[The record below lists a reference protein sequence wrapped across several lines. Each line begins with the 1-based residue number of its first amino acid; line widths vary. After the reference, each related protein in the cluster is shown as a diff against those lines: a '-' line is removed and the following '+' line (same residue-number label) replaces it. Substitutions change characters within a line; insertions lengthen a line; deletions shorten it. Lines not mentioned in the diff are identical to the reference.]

1 MFQAFTIATLALF
14 KNYLRMKFKLF
25 LLTILIGFSV
35 KSLAQKDLISLSL
48 NNVSIERTLLEIEK
62 QTEYRF
68 FFEQSGIDLHPK
80 LSIQIK
86 NAGINEVLDKLFK
99 NTPYSYQIVDHHIIL
114 SQSKKVANQNLN
126 TDSFRIIK
134 GKVINKNEESIP
146 GVTVMVKNTY
156 NGTITDR
163 NGFYKLEVPIEYDSL
178 TFSYVGMRK
187 QDVALGNSSQ
197 LDIILEPEIFGVDE
211 VIIVGY
217 GDQRKSDL
225 TGSISSIEV
234 EGAKKMPVTG
244 IDQALQGRAPG
255 VFVTSTSGSPGGG
268 TSVRIRGIGT
278 VNNNNPLF
286 VIDGVPTDDIR
297 FLNTSDID
305 NIEIL
310 KDASATAIYGNR
322 GANGVILINTK
333 KGKPGRPQIQYDSY
347 FGINEAWKNPS
358 LGNSKQFATLS
369 NLAIKNGIES
379 EGAGAYHYIEDFKNP
394 DSFVGGTNWWKLIT
408 EKAPVHNQNL
418 SISGGNEMNKYMM
431 SLSYLSQDGTI
442 KGSEFNRL
450 TFRVNNEYSLSD
462 KISLAFNTNFSQAIR
477 KLILEDDLDG
487 GIVFTAIVLDPITSG
502 DERPIDDPIRVKY
515 GEFSRWYESKYSNK
529 YNPVAQIGRNFN
541 RWDQLRFFGNL
552 LFDYKVT
559 KHLNYHTSF
568 GIDIRQTE
576 INNFYP
582 TYWMDADSRNDI
594 NSVKKETGRNKDWV
608 FENMLT
614 FKTLPNKNH
623 SFSAMTG
630 MTMEYGKYETVLA
643 SKRNVPNNSDYLRY
657 LSAATTDANIESSV
671 SDYALISYL
680 SRFNYSYRSKYILT
694 ASFRADGSSK
704 FAKGEQWGY
713 FPSIS
718 GGWRISSEKFFSV
731 LNHNGVFDDLK
742 IRLGWGQVGNQNI
755 SDNSFRTIIAGGYEN
770 RYIFDKTIY
779 QGYSPL
785 NAGNK
790 HITWETTESTN
801 LGFDFVMFRNKF
813 SGNVDF
819 FNKQTKRMLL
829 ELPVPIS
836 IGLPSSPWTNAGNVE
851 NKGVE
856 IYTNYHDKWKEL
868 NFSLSLNF
876 STYRNK
882 IVSLGGGEPI
892 MGGEQRIGYTTKTMV
907 GHPIGAFFGYVVEGV
922 FQNQKEVD
930 DANALT
936 SGHGYYQDIL
946 TRPGDFKFKDLNGDG
961 LITGEDRTFIGSPH
975 PDFIYGINLNA
986 EYHRFDLTI
995 FLQGCHGGD
1004 IFNVFKYYTHQ
1015 NTGYFNAPAD
1025 MLEKAWHGEGTSNSQ
1040 FQVSASTANNNT
1052 RASSWYIE
1060 DGSFLRIKNVQ
1071 LGYNLPKRFCNK
1083 VGISECRIYVG
1094 GQNLYTFTRYSGLD
1108 PELADLSGNPLNSGI
1123 DFAKYPQARTVLGGL
1138 NIKF

>member
-1 MFQAFTIATLALF
+1 
-14 KNYLRMKFKLF
+14 MKFKFLF
-25 LLTILIGFSV
+25 LTFLLILSV
-35 KSLAQKDLISLSL
+35 KTFSQKNIISLNL
-48 NNVSIERTLLEIEK
+48 KDVTIERTLLEIEK
-62 QTEYRF
+62 QSEYRF
-68 FFEQSGIDLHPK
+68 FFEQSSVDLQPK
-80 LSIQIK
+80 VSIQIK
-86 NAGINEVLDKLFK
+86 DATINEVLEKLFR
-99 NTPYSYQIVDHHIIL
+99 NTPYSYQIVDRHIIL
-114 SQSKKVANQNLN
+114 SQSKKVVIQNLN
-126 TDSFRIIK
+126 SDSFRIIK
-134 GKVINKNEESIP
+134 GTVTNKSKESIP

-156 NGTITDR
+156 TGTITDR
-163 NGFYKLEVPIEYDSL
+163 NGFYKLEVPVEYDSL
-178 TFSYVGMRK
+178 TFSYVGMKR
-187 QDVALGNSSQ
+187 QDVALGKNAQ
-197 LDIILEPEIFGVDE
+197 LDVVLEPEIFGVDE
-211 VIIVGY
+211 VVVVGY

-234 EGAKKMPVTG
+234 ENTKRMPVAG
-244 IDQALQGRAPG
+244 IDQALQGHAPG

-297 FLNTSDID
+297 FLNTGDID
-305 NIEIL
+305 NLEIL

-322 GANGVILINTK
+322 GANGVILINTR

-347 FGINEAWKNPS
+347 YGVNEVWKNPQM
-358 LGNSKQFATLS
+358 GNSKQFATLH
-369 NLAIKNGIES
+369 NLAVKNGIAS
-379 EGAGAYHYIEDFKNP
+379 EGPGAYQYIEDFKNP

-408 EKAPVHNQNL
+408 QKAPVHNQNL
-418 SISGGNEMNKYMM
+418 SISGGNEMNKYLM

-442 KGSEFNRL
+442 KGSEFNRI

-462 KISLAFNTNFSQAIR
+462 KITLAFNSNFSQAIR
-477 KLILEDDLDG
+477 KLIPEDDLDG
-487 GIVFTAIVLDPITSG
+487 GIVFTSIVLDPITSG
-502 DERPIDDPIRVKY
+502 DERSGNDPIRLKY

-529 YNPVAQIGRNFN
+529 NNPVAQIGRNFN

-568 GIDIRQTE
+568 GIDVRQTE
-576 INNFYP
+576 TNNFYP
-582 TYWMDADSRNDI
+582 TYWMDADSKNDI
-594 NSVKKETGRNKDWV
+594 NSVKKETGKNKDWV
-608 FENMLT
+608 FENTLT
-614 FKTLPNKNH
+614 YKTLANRNH

-671 SDYALISYL
+671 SDYALISFL
-680 SRFNYSYRSKYILT
+680 SRLNYSFRSKYILT

-704 FAKGEQWGY
+704 FATGEQWGY
-713 FPSIS
+713 FPSVS
-718 GGWRISSEKFFSV
+718 AGWRISSEKFFEA
-731 LNHNGVFDDLK
+731 LNHGNTFDDLK
-742 IRLGWGQVGNQNI
+742 IRIGWGQVGNQNI

-785 NAGNK
+785 NVGNK
-790 HITWETTESTN
+790 NITWETTESTN
-801 LGFDFVMFRNKF
+801 LGIDFIMFKNKL
-813 SGNVDF
+813 SGNIDF
-819 FNKQTKRMLL
+819 FNKETKKMLL
-829 ELPVPIS
+829 KLPVPIS
-836 IGLPSSPWTNAGNVE
+836 IGLPDSPWTNAGDVE

-856 IYTNYHDKWKEL
+856 LFTNYHNKWKEFGL
-868 NFSLSLNF
+868 NLSLNV

-882 IVSLGGGEPI
+882 ILSLGGGEPI

-930 DANALT
+930 TANALT
-936 SGHGYYQDIL
+936 SGHGYYQDVM

-961 LITGEDRTFIGSPH
+961 RITGEDRTFIGSPH
-975 PDFIYGINLNA
+975 PDFTYGINITA
-986 EYHRFDLTI
+986 DYRRFDLSV
-995 FLQGCHGGD
+995 FLQGCQGGD

-1015 NTGYFNAPAD
+1015 NTGYFNAPSN

-1040 FQVSASTANNNT
+1040 FQVSASTANNNL
-1052 RASSWYIE
+1052 RASTWYIE
-1060 DGSFLRIKNVQ
+1060 DGSFLRIKNIQ
-1071 LGYNLPKRFCNK
+1071 MGYNFAKRFCNRI
-1083 VGISECRIYVG
+1083 GISECRIYVG

-1123 DFAKYPQARTVLGGL
+1123 DFAKYPQARTILGGL